1 LNIRNDGWE
10 HVKGRYAEWHMCRLK
25 KEDERAAQFFE
36 PEVVDVGQA
45 KPTYRKNA
53 LFGRANGEERLVK
66 YSGVPEP

>member
-1 LNIRNDGWE
+1 
-10 HVKGRYAEWHMCRLK
+10 MCRLK